1 MNTYEVIVSIVNST
15 IIEVQA
21 EDIISA
27 QDIALDKVYDE
38 GILKDLCNPSDV
50 EIDTEVYRTIYE

>member
-1 MNTYEVIVSIVNST
+1 MNTYEVIVTITNST

-27 QDIALDKVYDE
+27 QNIALDKVYDG